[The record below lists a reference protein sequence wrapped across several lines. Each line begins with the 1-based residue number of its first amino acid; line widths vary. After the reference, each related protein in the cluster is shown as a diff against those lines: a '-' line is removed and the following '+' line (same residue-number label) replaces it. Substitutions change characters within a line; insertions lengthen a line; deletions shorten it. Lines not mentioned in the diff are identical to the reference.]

1 MYSSSVKPTLNERV
15 SSPTPNA
22 DVSYLAQ
29 AVQDSIM
36 LNRLPMPE
44 PTVFKGDPIHFIEWK
59 AAFQSLID
67 KRNVSSADKLY
78 YLKKY
83 VAGSALKSLEGM
95 FYRND
100 EEACK
105 DAWKRLQDRYGQPFI
120 IQRAFREKLASW
132 PRILSKDS
140 EGLRNLSDFLN
151 SCKDAM
157 PHVKGLEILN
167 DCEENRKL
175 VSKLPDWAAARWN
188 RQVTQTLSATQD
200 FPTFQEFSHFMS
212 IEAEVACNPVTSFHA
227 LHDSEANKEKHNL
240 KVSKNKASVFHTK
253 IVTQHENPKPT
264 EKITKPCLF
273 CQGSEHQV
281 HDCSK
286 FFARSLEE
294 RRQFIRDTKLCY
306 GCLKLGHSARDC
318 RSRHSCNTCKGRHP
332 TCLHDDSFIRR
343 VKSSSVQG
351 QENAHEK
358 VTTSL
363 SVESGS
369 TPANTSMIVPV
380 WLSSQN
386 DPVSEKLVYALLDTQ
401 SDTVFIEYAVSQSLK
416 VDSCPVTLKL
426 TTMVGK
432 DSLISSERV
441 SGLRVRGFNSTV
453 VLDLPPAYTKECIP
467 VDRAHIPTR
476 ETASRWKHLAPLTDR
491 IPPLQNCEVGLLI
504 GYNCSRALAPREV
517 ILGADSEPHA
527 VRTDLGWSIVG
538 PSLAHH
544 ESQSAVIMCHRVS
557 IKEIPAVTP
566 TDVIKVLESDF
577 KDTEENTRVVSQE
590 DIMFLNKLEENIR
603 MNKDSHLEMP
613 LSFKKRPCLPNNE
626 PLAVTRLQ
634 HLKRRLMKDQEYRQH
649 YVKFMED
656 VIENGDAE
664 RVVDEGKEGEKW
676 YIPHHRVY
684 HSKKPGKLRVVFDCS
699 ARYKGTSLNDHLL
712 TGPDLMN
719 SLTGILLR
727 FRLHPVALM
736 CDIERMFHQFHVVEA
751 DRDYLR
757 FLWWRNGDFD
767 SQPQPFRMRV
777 HLFGASSSPGCANY
791 GLKHLAREGEH
802 LYPLGSQF
810 IMQDFYMDDGVS
822 SVESAEKAI
831 KLAQEARQLCALG
844 GLRLHKFVSNN
855 KAVLET
861 IPPSECAVDVT
872 AVDLSLTDQP
882 LERALGIYWHLEHD
896 H

>member
-1 MYSSSVKPTLNERV
+1 
-15 SSPTPNA
+15 
-22 DVSYLAQ
+22 
-29 AVQDSIM
+29 
-36 LNRLPMPE
+36 
-44 PTVFKGDPIHFIEWK
+44 
-59 AAFQSLID
+59 
-67 KRNVSSADKLY
+67 
-78 YLKKY
+78 
-83 VAGSALKSLEGM
+83 
-95 FYRND
+95 
-100 EEACK
+100 
-105 DAWKRLQDRYGQPFI
+105 
-120 IQRAFREKLASW
+120 
-132 PRILSKDS
+132 
-140 EGLRNLSDFLN
+140 
-151 SCKDAM
+151 
-157 PHVKGLEILN
+157 
-167 DCEENRKL
+167 
-175 VSKLPDWAAARWN
+175 
-188 RQVTQTLSATQD
+188 
-200 FPTFQEFSHFMS
+200 MS

-264 EKITKPCLF
+264 GKITKPCLF
-273 CQGSEHQV
+273 CQGGEHQV

-286 FFARSLEE
+286 FSARSLEE

-351 QENAHEK
+351 QENAHER

-380 WLSSQN
+380 WLSSQK
-386 DPVSEKLVYALLDTQ
+386 DPVSKKLVYALLDTQ

-544 ESQSAVIMCHRVS
+544 ESQSGVTMCHRVS

-566 TDVIKVLESDF
+566 TDVIKVLE
-577 KDTEENTRVVSQE
+577 
-590 DIMFLNKLEENIR
+590 
-603 MNKDSHLEMP
+603 
-613 LSFKKRPCLPNNE
+613 
-626 PLAVTRLQ
+626 
-634 HLKRRLMKDQEYRQH
+634 
-649 YVKFMED
+649 
-656 VIENGDAE
+656 
-664 RVVDEGKEGEKW
+664 
-676 YIPHHRVY
+676 
-684 HSKKPGKLRVVFDCS
+684 
-699 ARYKGTSLNDHLL
+699 
-712 TGPDLMN
+712 
-719 SLTGILLR
+719 
-727 FRLHPVALM
+727 
-736 CDIERMFHQFHVVEA
+736 
-751 DRDYLR
+751 
-757 FLWWRNGDFD
+757 
-767 SQPQPFRMRV
+767 
-777 HLFGASSSPGCANY
+777 
-791 GLKHLAREGEH
+791 
-802 LYPLGSQF
+802 
-810 IMQDFYMDDGVS
+810 
-822 SVESAEKAI
+822 
-831 KLAQEARQLCALG
+831 
-844 GLRLHKFVSNN
+844 
-855 KAVLET
+855 
-861 IPPSECAVDVT
+861 
-872 AVDLSLTDQP
+872 
-882 LERALGIYWHLEHD
+882 
-896 H
+896 